1 MFDPEQAEQVAL
13 DALLRLHGDLALGG
27 GPIRERG
34 YLLHLARAYTSRRVQ
49 ARIRKRIMQ
58 FIWSQAPSSPVMEE
72 PEPEGSSE
80 SSLNSMR
87 PAASREMFDPEE
99 AERVALDA
107 LRRLH
112 GDLTLGGGLIH
123 EWDYLLH
130 LARAYRSRR
139 VQAHIRELVL
149 WQATNPPES
158 DPRGLRRPRYH
169 SCDGC
174 LRVARGRHLFCC
186 NLCQSR
192 SLRWGQQRGLFEE
205 DQDHTKRC
213 GERSAKRLMQLV
225 VERRREFARPAG
237 ITPLQ

>member
-1 MFDPEQAEQVAL
+1 M
-13 DALLRLHGDLALGG
+13 
-27 GPIRERG
+27 
-34 YLLHLARAYTSRRVQ
+34 Q
-49 ARIRKRIMQ
+49 ARFRKRIIQIM
-58 FIWSQAPSSPVMEE
+58 WSQAPSSPVMEE
-72 PEPEGSSE
+72 PEPEGISE
-80 SSLNSMR
+80 TSLNSMR
-87 PAASREMFDPEE
+87 PAASCEMSAPEE
-99 AERVALDA
+99 AERLALDA
-107 LRRLH
+107 LQRLH

-174 LRVARGRHLFCC
+174 LRVARGGHLFCC

-192 SLRWGQQRGLFEE
+192 SLRWGQQRDLFEE
-205 DQDHTKRC
+205 EQAHAQRC
-213 GERSAKRLMQLV
+213 AERSAKRLVKLV
-225 VERRREFARPAG
+225 DERRREFARPAG
-237 ITPLQ
+237 